1 MDMQLLQNF
10 FGWFAIINI
19 GLYIFSVIAYACIRD
34 FAQTIHAKIFGVIRE
49 EVASI
54 IYNHILLYK
63 TLTFFLAVLP
73 WIVLTIIS

>member
-1 MDMQLLQNF
+1 MDMELLQNF
-10 FGWFAIINI
+10 FAWFAMINFGI
-19 GLYIFSVIAYACIRD
+19 YIFSIIIYACIRD
-34 FAQTIHAKIFGVIRE
+34 VAQTIHAKIFGVSRE